1 MNGHMR
7 NRRGST
13 TTTGKSGSVLLIV
26 LVVVALLALG
36 AYTFAEFMIVESRA
50 SATYG
55 REVQARALADSGVE
69 MAAALLAK
77 RYEEHPDSYYSNPQW
92 FGGVLVRDAPS
103 AKGKGRFSVVSAAE
117 YDTSGR
123 SIRFGLFDE
132 SSKLNLN
139 TLSKWIN
146 AKTLTAAQAETI
158 LMGLSPD
165 VTVEIADAILDWLDS
180 DQTSMQNGAE
190 LDYYQGLTPPYA
202 TKDNLLDSLDE
213 LLLVRGVT
221 PQLLFGEDANHNGV
235 LDPEENDGMLDN
247 ADGMLQRGLSAFLTV
262 YSRELNQRIDGTP
275 RINVNQSDM
284 QALYDA
290 VAAEFDAKTAT
301 FIVGYRMSGPTG
313 GAGGGSNSG
322 GNSSGGNNSNT
333 KNSSGGNSTGGSST
347 GGNNSGGNTTSGGN
361 ASGGN
366 SNASSGGN
374 SSSGASGAS
383 GSSKSGA
390 STGGASGGNSMSGSS
405 AGSGSSSG
413 SKSSGGSKSAPAPQ
427 NLVAGMDVSKGP
439 TYTVKSLY
447 EFFGA
452 RTSPT
457 VNGAT
462 AQLSSPWSSSNTDI
476 QTNVAHVLE
485 ALTLTDNPYIDGRIN
500 VNLASREVLI
510 GLPAPMTEAIADS
523 IVGSQVK
530 PTSGQS
536 ASSDQSADRMTTAW
550 LVLTGILTIN
560 QLEQLDPF
568 LTSRGD
574 VFHLQSVGYFDGGGP
589 MARVEAVID
598 ATQTPPQVI
607 FMRDLTEL
615 GRGFSSAML
624 TTGTGGTR

>member
-1 MNGHMR
+1 
-7 NRRGST
+7 
-13 TTTGKSGSVLLIV
+13 VLLIV

-69 MAAALLAK
+69 MAAALLEK

-92 FGGVLVRDAPS
+92 FGGVLVRDAAS
-103 AKGKGRFSVVSAAE
+103 AKGKGRFSVISAAE

-139 TLSKWIN
+139 TLANWIN
-146 AKTLTAAQAETI
+146 AKTLTAQQAETI

-165 VTVEIADAILDWLDS
+165 VTLEIADAILDWLDS

-202 TKDNLLDSLDE
+202 TKDSLLDSLDE

-221 PQLLFGEDANHNGV
+221 PQILFGEDANHNGV

-247 ADGMLQRGLSAFLTV
+247 ADGMLQRGLSSFLTV

-275 RINVNQSDM
+275 RINVNGSDM
-284 QALYDA
+284 QALYNA
-290 VAAEFDAKTAT
+290 VASEFDAKTAM
-301 FIVGYRMSGPTG
+301 FVLAYRMAGPTG
-313 GAGGGSNSG
+313 GAAGGSNSG
-322 GNSSGGNNSNT
+322 GNTSGGNNSST
-333 KNSSGGNSTGGSST
+333 KSSTGGNSTGGNSA
-347 GGNNSGGNTTSGGN
+347 GGNNSGGNTTGGS

-366 SNASSGGN
+366 SNSSSGGN
-374 SSSGASGAS
+374 SSSGASGAA
-383 GSSKSGA
+383 GSSKSA
-390 STGGASGGNSMSGSS
+390 TGTVGASGGNNMSGSS
-405 AGSGSSSG
+405 GGSST
-413 SKSSGGSKSAPAPQ
+413 GGKSAGGGTSAPPPSQ
-427 NLVAGMDVSKGP
+427 NTVEGIDVSKGP

-452 RTSPT
+452 KTSPT
-457 VNGAT
+457 ISGAT

-510 GLPAPMTEAIADS
+510 GLPAPMTDVIADA

-536 ASSDQSADRMTTAW
+536 SSSDQSADRMTTAW

-574 VFHLQSVGYFDGGGP
+574 VFHLQSVGFFDGGGP

-615 GRGFSSAML
+615 GRGFSPAML
-624 TTGTGGTR
+624 TTGTGATR